1 MAPRPDEA
9 DLTVGIDFGMTCTG
23 VAVAKRHQESPRMIQ
38 EWPLPDQRSGT
49 HNKVPSTLLYDHS
62 HGDPTAWGF
71 RCNNHEKTVDWFK
84 RYLDEKYLQAM
95 IKRAKETGE
104 ELEFETI
111 EQVRKYFG
119 DYMKCL
125 YKHISQN
132 LQKNED
138 WRDKRVEF
146 VFSLP
151 ATFQSLEI
159 SDALM
164 KEIKKAGF
172 GTGGRKHNVS
182 WGLSEPQAAAV
193 YTAKDGDITLLT
205 GDVILTCDAG
215 GGTTDFA
222 LLEQCGD
229 AEIVELKERAIVQG
243 INIGS
248 TNIDMAFARMVQE
261 RLNLAKADTKAGRSH
276 LVFHKN
282 AADTMMHSEEF
293 QTWKHEFGNFSE
305 AQFRTPRVTVP
316 IRSGGT
322 SSTSARI
329 TDGKMNF
336 SYSDF
341 QDLFDPQ
348 VEGIIH
354 AMREMLQQG
363 ANAGVPRPR
372 YFILS
377 GGLGSSAYVQQKVRE
392 AFPAPIKVI
401 AADGDEPPLAVA
413 KGLVLDRK
421 QKARHGRPVLGV
433 RKARVSYGVVTQER
447 YDPERHEEHERIQ
460 SGLDGEYVVENQIKW
475 VIEKGQDIDTQEP
488 IRYDGFSK
496 AFSDRRHPGVSK
508 RELVICHRDGN
519 DLPTSKSDVD
529 VFPLCTVK
537 SDLSKVD
544 KKHIHTRTRYV
555 KRKVFG
561 IPNLKKERQ
570 DYYEID
576 YDVCFVVGALDARF
590 EMWIDDK
597 QYADKN
603 SFKIEWEERG
613 LKSTPR

>member
-23 VAVAKRHQESPRMIQ
+23 VAVAKRHQDSPRMIQ
-38 EWPLPDQRSGT
+38 EWPLPDQKSGT
-49 HNKVPSTLLYDHS
+49 HNKVPSTLLYDHN
-62 HGDPTAWGF
+62 HDVPTAWGF
-71 RCNNHEKTVDWFK
+71 TCNNHEKTVEWFK
-84 RYLDEKYLQAM
+84 RYLDPKYLQVM
-95 IKRAKETGE
+95 IQRAQETNE
-104 ELEFETI
+104 EPEFETV
-111 EQVRKYFG
+111 EQVRKYFR
-119 DYMKCL
+119 DYMERL
-125 YKHISQN
+125 YKHISKN

-138 WRDKRVEF
+138 WKHKKVEF

-172 GTGGRKHNVS
+172 GTGGKNHSVS

-193 YTAKDGDITLLT
+193 YTAKDGDITLRT

-222 LLEQCGD
+222 LLEQCGN

-248 TNIDMAFARMVQE
+248 TNIDLAFARMVRE
-261 RLNLAKADTKAGRSH
+261 RLALAKADTKAGRSQ

-282 AADTMMHSEEF
+282 SEDTMMHSEEF

-348 VEGIIH
+348 VEGIIS
-354 AMREMLQQG
+354 AMREMLEHG
-363 ANAGVPRPR
+363 AKANVSHPK

-377 GGLGSSAYVQQKVRE
+377 GGLGSSAYVQQRVRE
-392 AFPAPIKVI
+392 AFPAPIKVV

-421 QKARHGRPVLGV
+421 QKARHGKPVLGV
-433 RKARVSYGVVTQER
+433 RKARVSYGVVTQEK

-460 SGLDGEYVVENQIKW
+460 SGLDGEYVVENQVKW
-475 VIEKGQDIDTQEP
+475 VIKKGQDIDTQNGV
-488 IRYDGFSK
+488 RCKRFSK
-496 AFSDRRHPGVSK
+496 AFNNRDHPGVSR
-508 RELVICHRDGN
+508 RELVICHRDKD
-519 DLPTSKSDVD
+519 DLPNSKTDVD
-529 VFPLCTVK
+529 VFSLCTVE
-537 SDLSKVD
+537 SDLTTVER
-544 KKHIHTRTRYV
+544 KHIQTHTKYV
-555 KRKVFG
+555 RRRVFG
-561 IPNLKKERQ
+561 IPKKEKQ
-570 DYYEID
+570 EYYEIK

-603 SFKIEWEERG
+603 SFKIEWEEEG

>member
-23 VAVAKRHQESPRMIQ
+23 VAVAKKHQESPRMIQ
-38 EWPLPDQRSGT
+38 QWPLPDQKSGT
-49 HNKVPSTLLYDHS
+49 HNKVPSTLLYDHK
-62 HGDPTAWGF
+62 HDVPTAWGF
-71 RCNNHEKTVDWFK
+71 TCNNHEKTVEWFK
-84 RYLDEKYLQAM
+84 RYLDEKYLKIM
-95 IKRAKETGE
+95 IQRARENGDE
-104 ELEFETI
+104 PEFETI
-111 EQVRKYFG
+111 EQVRKYYR
-119 DYMKCL
+119 DYMERL
-125 YKHISQN
+125 YKHISRT
-132 LQKNED
+132 LQKNEE
-138 WRDKRVEF
+138 WRHKKVEF

-172 GTGGRKHNVS
+172 GTGGKNHSVS

-193 YTAKDGDITLLT
+193 YTAKDGDITFRT

-222 LLEQCGD
+222 LLEQCGT
-229 AEIVELKERAIVQG
+229 AEIAELRERAIVQG

-248 TNIDMAFARMVQE
+248 TNIDLAFAKMVHG
-261 RLNLAKADTKAGRSH
+261 RLALARADTNAGRSH
-276 LVFHKN
+276 LVFHRN
-282 AADTMMHSEEF
+282 AEDTMMHSEEF

-305 AQFRTPRVTVP
+305 AQFRTPRITVP

-322 SSTSARI
+322 SSTLARI

-341 QDLFDPQ
+341 QGLFDPE
-348 VEGIIH
+348 VEGIIN
-354 AMREMLQQG
+354 AIRQMLEHG
-363 ANAGVPRPR
+363 DKAGVPRPK

-377 GGLGSSAYVQQKVRE
+377 GGLGSSAYVQQKIRE
-392 AFPAPIKVI
+392 AFPLPIKVV

-421 QKARHGRPVLGV
+421 QKARHGKPVLGV
-433 RKARVSYGVVTQER
+433 RKARVSYGVVTQEKW
-447 YDPERHEEHERIQ
+447 DPHRHEEWEKIQ
-460 SGLDGEYVVENQIKW
+460 SGLDGEYVVENRIKW
-475 VIEKGQDIDTQEP
+475 VIKKGQDINTQEGV
-488 IRYDGFSK
+488 RCQGFSK
-496 AFSDRRHPGVSK
+496 AFNNRHHPGVSR
-508 RELVICHRDGN
+508 RELVICHRDKDG
-519 DLPTSKSDVD
+519 LPSSKTDVD
-529 VFPLCTVK
+529 VFSLCTVE
-537 SDLSKVD
+537 SDLSTVD
-544 KKHIHTRTRYV
+544 RRHIETHTRYV
-555 KRKVFG
+555 KRPGIFG
-561 IPNLKKERQ
+561 RLTKEKQ
-570 DYYEID
+570 EYYEIK

-603 SFKIEWEERG
+603 SFMIEWEEEG
-613 LKSTPR
+613 LKSTPG